1 MDRNETKVDEL
12 VRRLKKHPVWTM
24 DKQNVTADA
33 AEVITALQARVHELE
48 VESRRLGE
56 ALDFHTDNIEPQM
69 RETITQKDAEIA
81 RLHTQTREDRKEI
94 DSLRK
99 TIATENHASIDQ
111 HIREVKRA
119 ELAERQLADLRE
131 EIYECENN
139 PDFHGHSFPPSTTTC
154 KHEWV
159 DARNQVVKSGEIC
172 QKCYAMRAGNTT
184 TTGEEL

>member
-1 MDRNETKVDEL
+1 MNDPTDSGEPLMNRNETKVDEL

-111 HIREVKRA
+111 HTREVKRA
-119 ELAERQLADLRE
+119 ELAERQRDEALKSL
-131 EIYECENN
+131 EILDTNSYSHHT
-139 PDFHGHSFPPSTTTC
+139 PHM
-154 KHEWV
+154 
-159 DARNQVVKSGEIC
+159 IC
-172 QKCYAMRAGNTT
+172 VPTEHWKRAMST
-184 TTGEEL
+184 TTGEE

>member
-1 MDRNETKVDEL
+1 MNDPTDSGEPLMNRNETKVDEL

-81 RLHTQTREDRKEI
+81 RLHTQTREQAAEI
-94 DSLRK
+94 KSLRNVGCN
-99 TIATENHASIDQ
+99 ISMQ
-111 HIREVKRA
+111 L
-119 ELAERQLADLRE
+119 ELVERQIADLRE

-184 TTGEEL
+184 TTGEE